1 MVYYKWKIK
10 TAWGKGRLEMVRE
23 SMCFD
28 NFCDFYDRREYI
40 RASYVALPKREKALY
55 KYYVYSRRVL
65 RDKACDAIWEYLN
78 SHDGEDRVV
87 CIGNLNREHSK
98 YL

>member
-1 MVYYKWKIK
+1 MVKD
-10 TAWGKGRLEMVRE
+10 

-28 NFCDFYDRREYI
+28 TFCDFYDRREYI
-40 RASYVALPKREKALY
+40 RASYIELGKHDKVLY

-65 RDKACDAIWEYLN
+65 KDKACDMIWEYLN
-78 SHDGEDRVV
+78 SCEGDELVD
-87 CIGNLNREHSK
+87 CICNLSKERSK